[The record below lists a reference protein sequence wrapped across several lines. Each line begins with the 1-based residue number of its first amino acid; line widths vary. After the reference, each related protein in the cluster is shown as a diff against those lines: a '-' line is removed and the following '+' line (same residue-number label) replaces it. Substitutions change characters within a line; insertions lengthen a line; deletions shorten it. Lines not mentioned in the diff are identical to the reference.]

1 MNAPSKIGAFFDLDG
16 TLLKTPSLEWRF
28 IGYLLE
34 RDEIATVNVTRWV
47 AHAAK
52 TILSGGRRAV
62 FANKYY
68 LAGLRESIVEEWER
82 TFEPESLSLFA
93 AGIERLRWHL
103 ESGHR
108 VVLVTG
114 TVAPLARV
122 IHRHL
127 PRGVEVR
134 ATELEIVA
142 GCFTGRICG
151 AHLSFQEKARV
162 IRETA
167 ADCNLDLSRSFA
179 YGNEMSDAA
188 MLEAVGHPA
197 AVNASWRLK
206 REARRRAWS
215 VRSWAHSREIGRGP
229 RTAGLVPKDAR

>member
-1 MNAPSKIGAFFDLDG
+1 MNAPSTIGAFFDLDG
-16 TLLKTPSLEWRF
+16 TLLAAPSLEWRF

-34 RDEIATVNVTRWV
+34 RDEITTVNVARWV

-52 TILSGGRRAV
+52 TVLNGGRRAV

-68 LAGLRESIVEEWER
+68 LAGIRESIVEEWEA
-82 TFEPESLSLFA
+82 TFEPGSLSLFA
-93 AGIERLRWHL
+93 AGIDRLRFHL

-114 TVAPLARV
+114 TIAPLARV
-122 IHRHL
+122 IQHYL

-151 AHLSFQEKARV
+151 AHLSFQEKAHA
-162 IRETA
+162 IREDA
-167 ADCNLDLSRSFA
+167 ANCNLDLSRSFA

-188 MLEAVGHPA
+188 MLEAVGHAA
-197 AVNASWRLK
+197 AVNASWRLT
-206 REARRRAWS
+206 RQARTRGWR
-215 VRSWAHSREIGRGP
+215 VCSWADSREIGRRP